1 MQTSLKKSIF
11 SSESVGKGH
20 PDKICDQIADRI
32 LDVVLAQDPDARS
45 AIEVMASN
53 RLIVIGGELS
63 TSGYVDVV
71 QQAWNVLLDLGYTYD
86 DFSILSNVHTQSSD
100 ISQSVDKTNTSE
112 IGAGDQGIIFGYAT
126 DESPTYMPLAIQ
138 VAHALVEKAE
148 QIRILN
154 PEIGIKSD
162 MKSQVSVDDSDPND
176 IKIATVLM
184 SIQHQDGIDLKRFS
198 DQVKQLIIEPVINAY
213 FHHPQYE
220 YQVIIN
226 PSGRFVIGG
235 PIGDTGLT
243 GRKIIVD
250 TYGGA
255 AKHGGGAF
263 SGKDYTKVDRSAA
276 YAARWVAKN
285 LVAAQVAKKL
295 EIQIAYGIGLVKPLA
310 IKVDHFGTGQ
320 ISNEAI
326 ITIINQVFDL
336 SPKGIIDSLDLKRP
350 IYTQTACYGHFGKD
364 NLPWEQLNRVEAI
377 KSAWNDLIK
386 VENATKAKPFDWK
399 KLYYAKISALTIEV
413 AKPEAALEK
422 TTKWV
427 SEALDPH
434 LMQKQLIKPLL
445 NLKQLNQKQ
454 KQQLHAL
461 KRIKNALKV
470 SARTN
475 KDQFLKLSEK
485 QVLIT
490 AYPLLKTL
498 KIKPVS

>member
-1 MQTSLKKSIF
+1 MQSNLKKSIF

-86 DFSILSNVHTQSSD
+86 DFSILSNVHAQSSD
-100 ISQSVDKTNTSE
+100 ISQSVNKINLNE

-176 IKIATVLM
+176 VKIDTVLM
-184 SIQHQDGIDLKRFS
+184 SIQHRDGIDLKQFS
-198 DQVKQLIIEPVINAY
+198 DQVRQLIIEPVINTY
-213 FHHPQYE
+213 FNDPKYD
-220 YQVIIN
+220 YQVLIN

-263 SGKDYTKVDRSAA
+263 SGKDYTKVDRSGA

-285 LVAAQVAKKL
+285 LVAAGVAKRL
-295 EIQIAYGIGLVKPLA
+295 EVQIAYGIGLTKPLA
-310 IKVDHFGTGQ
+310 IKVDHFGTSQLTSAQ
-320 ISNEAI
+320 IIAI
-326 ITIINQVFDL
+326 INRVFDL
-336 SPKGIIDSLDLKRP
+336 SPKGIIDALDLKRP
-350 IYTQTACYGHFGKD
+350 IYAQTACYGHFGKPY
-364 NLPWEQLNRVEAI
+364 LPWEQLNKVSAI
-377 KSAWNDLIK
+377 QALM
-386 VENATKAKPFDWK
+386 K
-399 KLYYAKISALTIEV
+399 KLTKTDFKVNNKQWKQSYFAKISANRIEF
-413 AKPEAALEK
+413 ASPQAALDY
-422 TTKWV
+422 V
-427 SEALDPH
+427 STWASLNFNPNAI
-434 LMQKQLIKPLL
+434 QNQLINPLL
-445 NLKQLNQKQ
+445 KRGRLNQLEIRQLNG
-454 KQQLHAL
+454 L
-461 KRIKNALKV
+461 KRIKN
-470 SARTN
+470 
-475 KDQFLKLSEK
+475 
-485 QVLIT
+485 I
-490 AYPLLKTL
+490 L
-498 KIKPVS
+498 KIVAKRQKPYFVKQQDQQIYIDTFSLLEQLK